1 MTISRQILAE
11 ASIMIAL
18 ATSLDFISQLLPSL
32 PQGGSIPFG
41 AMVPII
47 LFSVRHGYKYGIFC
61 GFIFSIVSH
70 VFSPP
75 YIVTPIQYLLDYPI
89 AFAALGLAGLPQIK
103 NNVFSSVFVALFGR
117 FSAHFI
123 SGIVWFGEYA
133 PEGTPVPLYSAIYN
147 GSYMFVELIIT
158 LSIMYILWDRDVLKI
173 NLKN

>member
-1 MTISRQILAE
+1 MAISRQILAE

-32 PQGGSIPFG
+32 PQGGSFTFG

-103 NNVFSSVFVALFGR
+103 DNVFSSVFVALFGR
-117 FSAHFI
+117 FTAHFI

-158 LSIMYILWDRDVLKI
+158 LSIMYILWERDILKI